1 MWGNFLV
8 NQIEA
13 YCSLDGWIEKRKA
26 PELLNYPWQ
35 SVLKLCK
42 IFKIRTKDIKHIRYI
57 YINDLYQPE
66 IVEYLS
72 LDGFVNHQEAMSL
85 LKCSTRDF
93 SDIMKSNNVKFK
105 TLFKKKYYNKSD
117 LMNIVKN
124 NENWVNRKTA
134 LNLLKCNLK
143 TFKILIKKYD
153 IPETVYARHK
163 VYYLPVI
170 LNYKKD

>member
-1 MWGNFLV
+1 M
-8 NQIEA
+8 
-13 YCSLDGWIEKRKA
+13 
-26 PELLNYPWQ
+26 
-35 SVLKLCK
+35 
-42 IFKIRTKDIKHIRYI
+42 
-57 YINDLYQPE
+57 
-66 IVEYLS
+66 
-72 LDGFVNHQEAMSL
+72 DGFVNHQEAMSL